1 MAARKR
7 KVALSD
13 TWKDGIRV
21 SMLMGRLYGH
31 ALGEVDMSSSQIK
44 AAKVV
49 LAKLVPDLNRAEH
62 VGEGGGPVLNEIV
75 IRMVDAN
82 HG

>member
-31 ALGEVDMSSSQIK
+31 ALGEVDMSGSQIK
-44 AAKVV
+44 AAQVV

-75 IRMVDAN
+75 IKVVDADR
-82 HG
+82 G

>member
-31 ALGEVDMSSSQIK
+31 ALGEVDMSGSQIK
-44 AAKVV
+44 AAQVV
-49 LAKLVPDLNRAEH
+49 LAKLVPDLNRVEH
-62 VGEGGGPVLNEIV
+62 VGDGGGPVLNEIV
-75 IRMVDAN
+75 IKVVDADRS
-82 HG
+82 